1 MKIAIVGTGA
11 LGGWYAGLLAEAG
24 HEVHCLAR
32 SDHETINRDGLT
44 LRHKG
49 TQRIVR
55 VASATPEA
63 ASIGPCDLVV
73 VTLKSTSNDALP
85 RLLGPLLGPATLV
98 VTLQNGMGNVEA
110 LARLLPAERIVAGLC
125 FVCINRLAP
134 AVIDTTLAGYVRMA
148 AAVGPI
154 NPAVESCVALFA
166 AAGVDCQ
173 AEASLEAVLW
183 KKLCW
188 NIPFNGLAIAGGS
201 ITTDLILADPAL
213 NERAYLLMNAECFSA
228 VQLSPPN
235 ATASALSS
243 GKNACFLASRF
254 AVANQSA
261 ASFSLLISPESSL
274 SARSDCACRHATSY
288 ARKATATS
296 SAGGCGR
303 PSGGVVWAAVTF
315 KIRRRKST
323 TSADPAGRISS
334 SAVPAARPLTT

>member
-1 MKIAIVGTGA
+1 MRIAIVGTGA

-24 HEVHCLAR
+24 HEVHCLAS
-32 SDHETINRDGLT
+32 SDHEVINRDGLT

-49 TQRIVR
+49 AQRVVR

-63 ASIGPCDLVV
+63 AAIGPCDLVV

-85 RLLGPLLGPATLV
+85 RLLGPLLGTATLV

-148 AAVGPI
+148 AATGPI
-154 NPAVESCVALFA
+154 NPAVERCVGIFA

-173 AEASLEAVLW
+173 AETSLESVLW

-213 NERAYLLMNAECFSA
+213 NERAYLLMKE
-228 VQLSPPN
+228 VQ
-235 ATASALSS
+235 AA
-243 GKNACFLASRF
+243 
-254 AVANQSA
+254 AVARGHGFEDSHIKRQ
-261 ASFSLLISPESSL
+261 FVVTVGMGPYRPSSL
-274 SARSDCACRHATSY
+274 IDFVEGRDVEVEGIWGEPLRRGLAAGVAMPETQRLVDDIKARL
-288 ARKATATS
+288 
-296 SAGGCGR
+296 
-303 PSGGVVWAAVTF
+303 
-315 KIRRRKST
+315 
-323 TSADPAGRISS
+323 
-334 SAVPAARPLTT
+334 AARA

>member
-49 TQRIVR
+49 TQRVVR

-63 ASIGPCDLVV
+63 ASIGPCDLIV
-73 VTLKSTSNDALP
+73 VTLKSTSNAALP
-85 RLLGPLLGPATLV
+85 ELLGPLLGPATLV

-110 LARLLPAERIVAGLC
+110 LARLLPAERIIAGLC

-154 NPAVESCVALFA
+154 NPAVERCVAVFA

-201 ITTDLILADPAL
+201 ITTDLILADPSL
-213 NERAYLLMNAECFSA
+213 NDRAYRLMKE
-228 VQLSPPN
+228 VQ
-235 ATASALSS
+235 
-243 GKNACFLASRF
+243 
-254 AVANQSA
+254 A
-261 ASFSLLISPESSL
+261 AAAARGHGFEDTHIKRQFVVTVGMGPYRPSSL
-274 SARSDCACRHATSY
+274 IDFVEGRDVEVEGIWGEPLRRGLAAGVAMPETQRLVDDIKARL
-288 ARKATATS
+288 
-296 SAGGCGR
+296 
-303 PSGGVVWAAVTF
+303 
-315 KIRRRKST
+315 
-323 TSADPAGRISS
+323 
-334 SAVPAARPLTT
+334 AARPETSQRP

>member
-1 MKIAIVGTGA
+1 MRIAIVGTGA

-32 SDHETINRDGLT
+32 SDHEVINRDGLT

-49 TQRIVR
+49 AQRVVR

-63 ASIGPCDLVV
+63 AAIGPCDLVV

-148 AAVGPI
+148 AATGPI
-154 NPAVESCVALFA
+154 NPAVERCVGIFA

-173 AEASLEAVLW
+173 AETSLESVLW

-213 NERAYLLMNAECFSA
+213 NERAYLLMKE
-228 VQLSPPN
+228 VQ
-235 ATASALSS
+235 AA
-243 GKNACFLASRF
+243 
-254 AVANQSA
+254 AVARGHGFEDSHIKRQ
-261 ASFSLLISPESSL
+261 FVVTVGMGPYRPSSL
-274 SARSDCACRHATSY
+274 IDFVE
-288 ARKATATS
+288 
-296 SAGGCGR
+296 GR
-303 PSGGVVWAAVTF
+303 DVEVEGIWG
-315 KIRRRKST
+315 
-323 TSADPAGRISS
+323 
-334 SAVPAARPLTT
+334 

>member
-55 VASATPEA
+55 VASATPDA

-154 NPAVESCVALFA
+154 NPAVERCVAIFA

-213 NERAYLLMNAECFSA
+213 NERAYLLMKE
-228 VQLSPPN
+228 VQ
-235 ATASALSS
+235 AA
-243 GKNACFLASRF
+243 
-254 AVANQSA
+254 AVARGHGFEDAHIKRQ
-261 ASFSLLISPESSL
+261 FVVTVGMGPYRPSSL
-274 SARSDCACRHATSY
+274 IDFVEGRDVEVEGIWGEPLRRGLAAGVAMPETQRLVDDIKARL
-288 ARKATATS
+288 
-296 SAGGCGR
+296 
-303 PSGGVVWAAVTF
+303 
-315 KIRRRKST
+315 
-323 TSADPAGRISS
+323 
-334 SAVPAARPLTT
+334 AARG

>member
-49 TQRIVR
+49 TQRVVR

-63 ASIGPCDLVV
+63 TSIGPCDLVV
-73 VTLKSTSNDALP
+73 VTLKSTSNAALP
-85 RLLGPLLGPATLV
+85 GLLGPLLGPATLV

-125 FVCINRLAP
+125 FVCINRLAS

-154 NPAVESCVALFA
+154 NPAVERCVAIFA

-213 NERAYLLMNAECFSA
+213 NERAYLLMKE
-228 VQLSPPN
+228 VQ
-235 ATASALSS
+235 AA
-243 GKNACFLASRF
+243 
-254 AVANQSA
+254 AVARGHGFEDAHIKRQ
-261 ASFSLLISPESSL
+261 FVVTVGMGPYRPSSL
-274 SARSDCACRHATSY
+274 IDFVEGRDVEVDGIWGEPLRRGLAAGVEMPETQRLVADIKARL
-288 ARKATATS
+288 
-296 SAGGCGR
+296 
-303 PSGGVVWAAVTF
+303 
-315 KIRRRKST
+315 
-323 TSADPAGRISS
+323 
-334 SAVPAARPLTT
+334 AARPETSQRP

>member
-1 MKIAIVGTGA
+1 MRIAIVGTGA

-32 SDHETINRDGLT
+32 SDHEVINRDGLT

-49 TQRIVR
+49 AQRVVR
-55 VASATPEA
+55 VTSATPEA
-63 ASIGPCDLVV
+63 AAIGPCDLVV

-148 AAVGPI
+148 AATGPI
-154 NPAVESCVALFA
+154 NPAVERCVGIFA

-173 AEASLEAVLW
+173 AETSLESVLW

-213 NERAYLLMNAECFSA
+213 NERAYLLMKE
-228 VQLSPPN
+228 VQ
-235 ATASALSS
+235 AA
-243 GKNACFLASRF
+243 
-254 AVANQSA
+254 AVARGHGFEDSHIKRQ
-261 ASFSLLISPESSL
+261 LVVTVGMGPYRPSSL
-274 SARSDCACRHATSY
+274 IDFVEGRDVEVEGIWGEPLRRGLAAGVAMPETQRLVDDIKARL
-288 ARKATATS
+288 
-296 SAGGCGR
+296 
-303 PSGGVVWAAVTF
+303 
-315 KIRRRKST
+315 
-323 TSADPAGRISS
+323 
-334 SAVPAARPLTT
+334 AARA